1 MEEFDNYLIGLI
13 KDNVINTDEYMQL
26 KYCNLLNI
34 KNNLSLISSKNNLSL
49 KDNFK
54 SIYKNFIKEKDNQ
67 IIFKNKIILNRLIK
81 KSNLIYTK
89 DQTDSINQMIQFFS
103 DKEEKFFGLFG
114 YAGTGKTTTII
125 DFLMNCIEM
134 KYINSIIFT
143 APTNKALNVIKTKI
157 SDRIKHLL
165 KEHNIEYEQK
175 LSFDMNCDKIKKH
188 NINIDFQTI
197 HKFLRYKSE
206 YNQEGEMIFTKDKDN
221 IIEGYDVIVIDECSM
236 IPLGIIYEIFKESE
250 KINTKIIFTGDPAQ
264 LPPVNEKFSVIFMS
278 QLNQLNISFLKKI
291 NQDITSETHEKFCNK
306 IINMNRYVLKEIVR
320 TKNNS
325 IMKCSNTVRDWIY
338 DLDEF
343 IKVKEYTNVNFHLFS
358 FNKSSKTKTQW
369 YKEFEKQILT
379 EKDTIIIAWTN
390 EEVKYYNN
398 YIRKSLFNKPIIN
411 EYEKGE
417 LLILNEF
424 HSPRISND
432 TQKILNRIK
441 FNTSEKIIVK
451 NIENIKIKFEPLEYF
466 KGNLKIFKN
475 HKSIETK
482 YDNFIKALNYKT
494 IELEL
499 NCFRMTVNKIDEL
512 LNEYEIFV
520 IKNES
525 YEIFKIITINM
536 IEEIK
541 KFRNE
546 LYETYQ
552 LMSIDTNIIKPLYN
566 EFHSKFINR
575 FASVSYGYAITCH
588 KAQGSNYKNVFVDFT
603 DIAKNNNFEEM
614 KRCMYT
620 AVSRTIDNLFI
631 LI

>member
-264 LPPVNEKFSVIFMS
+264 LPPVNEKFSVIF
-278 QLNQLNISFLKKI
+278 
-291 NQDITSETHEKFCNK
+291 KF
-306 IINMNRYVLKEIVR
+306 
-320 TKNNS
+320 
-325 IMKCSNTVRDWIY
+325 
-338 DLDEF
+338 
-343 IKVKEYTNVNFHLFS
+343 
-358 FNKSSKTKTQW
+358 
-369 YKEFEKQILT
+369 FEKN
-379 EKDTIIIAWTN
+379 KPRH
-390 EEVKYYNN
+390 
-398 YIRKSLFNKPIIN
+398 YIR
-411 EYEKGE
+411 
-417 LLILNEF
+417 
-424 HSPRISND
+424 
-432 TQKILNRIK
+432 
-441 FNTSEKIIVK
+441 NT
-451 NIENIKIKFEPLEYF
+451 
-466 KGNLKIFKN
+466 
-475 HKSIETK
+475 
-482 YDNFIKALNYKT
+482 
-494 IELEL
+494 
-499 NCFRMTVNKIDEL
+499 
-512 LNEYEIFV
+512 
-520 IKNES
+520 
-525 YEIFKIITINM
+525 
-536 IEEIK
+536 
-541 KFRNE
+541 
-546 LYETYQ
+546 
-552 LMSIDTNIIKPLYN
+552 
-566 EFHSKFINR
+566 
-575 FASVSYGYAITCH
+575 
-588 KAQGSNYKNVFVDFT
+588 
-603 DIAKNNNFEEM
+603 
-614 KRCMYT
+614 
-620 AVSRTIDNLFI
+620 
-631 LI
+631 